1 MSVTRLLPW
10 PAGTRVRIITEEA
23 PECRTGTVVAALHA
37 MGCYR
42 VHHDEPAFTEP
53 VEYKSPE
60 LAALL
65 GNRSL
70 YAGKQTFNWG
80 PSELE
85 RI

>member
-1 MSVTRLLPW
+1 
-10 PAGTRVRIITEEA
+10 
-23 PECRTGTVVAALHA
+23 